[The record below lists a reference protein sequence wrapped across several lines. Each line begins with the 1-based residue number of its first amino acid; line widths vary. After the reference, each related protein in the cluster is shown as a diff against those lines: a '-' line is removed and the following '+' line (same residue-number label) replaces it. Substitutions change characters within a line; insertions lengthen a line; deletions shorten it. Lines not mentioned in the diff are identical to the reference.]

1 MQMKYGV
8 GTDKGIVR
16 DKNEDCHAVIDCRNK
31 GYMVFAVA
39 DGMGGMDF
47 GDVASKM
54 AVEVLEKTFGG
65 CPGTGGAD
73 PGMNKILGDMFNRI
87 NLEII
92 EKCVEV
98 RSVSGMGTTLSL
110 CVLSEGK
117 AYTGH
122 IGDSR
127 VYVAGKDRIRQ
138 LTKDHSYVE
147 ELVDCGRITREQ
159 ARYHPNRNIITRAL
173 GLDRDIDV
181 DIFNFEASA
190 GDIIMLCTDGLT
202 NAVEDCEILEIV
214 MNTADPAEAVQKL
227 IDKANERGGRDNV
240 TVQLIYMEE

>member
-1 MQMKYGV
+1 MKYGV
-8 GTDKGIVR
+8 GTDKGMVR
-16 DKNEDCHAVIDCRNK
+16 DRNEDCHAVIDCKDK

-54 AVEVLEKTFGG
+54 AIEVLEKTFGG
-65 CPGTGGAD
+65 CPDTGGLD
-73 PGMNKILGDMFNRI
+73 PGMNKILVDMFNGI

-92 EKCVEV
+92 NKCVEIK
-98 RSVSGMGTTLSL
+98 SVSGMGTTLSL
-110 CVLSEGK
+110 CVLSDGK
-117 AYTGH
+117 AYVGH

-127 VYVAGKDRIRQ
+127 VYSAGNDRIVQ
-138 LTKDHSYVE
+138 QTKDHSYVE
-147 ELVDCGRITREQ
+147 ELIDCGRITREQ

-181 DIFNFEASA
+181 DFFEFDAAA

-202 NAVEDCEILEIV
+202 NAVEDCEILEIL
-214 MNTADPAEAVQKL
+214 MNSADPGQAVQKL
-227 IDKANERGGRDNV
+227 IDKANERGGRDNI